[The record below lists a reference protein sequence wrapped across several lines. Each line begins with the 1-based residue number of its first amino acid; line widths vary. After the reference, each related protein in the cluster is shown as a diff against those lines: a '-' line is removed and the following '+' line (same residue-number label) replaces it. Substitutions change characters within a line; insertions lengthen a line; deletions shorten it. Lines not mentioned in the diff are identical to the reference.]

1 MVCFCLRGRGTKE
14 DVYVCMCTGIQED
27 VYMCVCTGIQ
37 RMVNMFTKMLRELLS
52 PDGEESGDI
61 LASFFVLLYG
71 I

>member
-1 MVCFCLRGRGTKE
+1 MK
-14 DVYVCMCTGIQED
+14 ED

-37 RMVNMFTKMLRELLS
+37 RMVNVFTKMLRELLS